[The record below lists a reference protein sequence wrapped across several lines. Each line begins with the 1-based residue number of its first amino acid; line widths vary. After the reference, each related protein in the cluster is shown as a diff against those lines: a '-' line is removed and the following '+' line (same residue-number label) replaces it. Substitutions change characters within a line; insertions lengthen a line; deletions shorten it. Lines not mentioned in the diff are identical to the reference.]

1 MIVSISKSSRK
12 QKRKWLIRDIIDAGT
27 TVFYASDVDTCLES
41 VPFNQAPALRFLNY
55 YNTTLQFQS
64 TLAFLKDPPAGY
76 QQPAIDVEGVLS
88 RINANVTA
96 GYYKTQYHFE
106 QEVQSLVFAIHD
118 GHVELRAGI
127 MSPFW
132 FGSPVSVSSASLDGV
147 EPPKVYFTRKLDR
160 PNPWTPT

>member
-1 MIVSISKSSRK
+1 MD
-12 QKRKWLIRDIIDAGT
+12 LCLGT
-27 TVFYASDVDTCLES
+27 
-41 VPFNQAPALRFLNY
+41 VPFHSDPALRFLNY

-64 TLAFLKDPPAGY
+64 TLAFLKDPPVGY

-88 RINANVTA
+88 RIKANVTA
-96 GYYKTQYHFE
+96 GYYTTQYQFE

-132 FGSPVSVSSASLDGV
+132 FGSPVSVSSASLDGI
-147 EPPKVYFTRKLDR
+147 EPPKIYFTRR
-160 PNPWTPT
+160 SFAS